1 MGRDIAYDH
10 WSCDLLCA
18 ASSPDLYRINLEQV
32 FIIMLCLHIIFI
44 ELLLCLGFVY
54 AAFDLYVL
62 RDVSSPL
69 LALSSPAL
77 NVVYPRLVNLSIV
90 IVTPQNPGVR

>member
-18 ASSPDLYRINLEQV
+18 ASSPDLYRINLKQV

-54 AAFDLYVL
+54 AAFDLFVL

-77 NVVYPRLVNLSIV
+77 NVVSPRLVNLSIV
-90 IVTPQNPGVR
+90 IVSACIL

>member
-32 FIIMLCLHIIFI
+32 LIIMLCLHIIFI
-44 ELLLCLGFVY
+44 EMLLCLGFVY
-54 AAFDLYVL
+54 AAFDLFVL

-69 LALSSPAL
+69 LELS
-77 NVVYPRLVNLSIV
+77 
-90 IVTPQNPGVR
+90 PQL